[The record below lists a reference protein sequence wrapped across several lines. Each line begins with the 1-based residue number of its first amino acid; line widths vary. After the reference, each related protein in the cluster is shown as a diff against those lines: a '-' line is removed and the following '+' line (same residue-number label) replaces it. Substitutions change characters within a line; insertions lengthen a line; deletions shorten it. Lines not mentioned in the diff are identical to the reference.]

1 MSKSQSGEYSG
12 YNIEYLQK
20 ISKQSGLPF
29 EMVDIASWNAAYDM
43 LVKGEIDLLPA
54 VYHSEQRAEEIFF
67 SGQPMCSIYT
77 TLNVRMNDPRYDYED
92 FKAFQGMN
100 VGIIRGGVDGERF
113 KSFCREH
120 NLVLNIIDYDETSVL
135 LEALDNVLLLPT
147 LEKTV
152 LSAV

>member
-1 MSKSQSGEYSG
+1 
-12 YNIEYLQK
+12 
-20 ISKQSGLPF
+20 
-29 EMVDIASWNAAYDM
+29 MVDIASWNAAYDM

-100 VGIIRGGVDGERF
+100 V
-113 KSFCREH
+113 
-120 NLVLNIIDYDETSVL
+120 
-135 LEALDNVLLLPT
+135 A
-147 LEKTV
+147 
-152 LSAV
+152 LSAAE

>member
-1 MSKSQSGEYSG
+1 MNTKIKQTIALFFTVMLLFVLVLPPLSAAADASPIKVGYYEDGDYMSKSQSGEYSG

-67 SGQPMCSIYT
+67 SGQPMCSS
-77 TLNVRMNDPRYDYED
+77 YE
-92 FKAFQGMN
+92 
-100 VGIIRGGVDGERF
+100 
-113 KSFCREH
+113 
-120 NLVLNIIDYDETSVL
+120 
-135 LEALDNVLLLPT
+135 
-147 LEKTV
+147 
-152 LSAV
+152 

>member
-1 MSKSQSGEYSG
+1 MRTATICPKVKAE
-12 YNIEYLQK
+12 NIADIILKYLQK

-77 TLNVRMNDPRYDYED
+77 TLNVSYE
-92 FKAFQGMN
+92 
-100 VGIIRGGVDGERF
+100 
-113 KSFCREH
+113 
-120 NLVLNIIDYDETSVL
+120 
-135 LEALDNVLLLPT
+135 
-147 LEKTV
+147 
-152 LSAV
+152 